1 MLRVLAGPTSNG
13 DVTEG
18 PTLGSITTASL
29 VEVTRLREV
38 VVVVVTEL
46 GVGGVAPWA
55 WQRLGLARRRMAHAL
70 LGPGSRSPFP

>member
-18 PTLGSITTASL
+18 PTLGPITTASL

-55 WQRLGLARRRMAHAL
+55 W
-70 LGPGSRSPFP
+70 